1 MSGRVKETLI
11 KRVLIFGSGLLFLY
25 FILKILGFSPLLPP
39 FIVGWA
45 LLPLYLI
52 PRLGVG
58 RLILDLIIVNLIVYA
73 GGGIKGFLLWFYP
86 MFIFH
91 WMRRGENY
99 GTLFGFLS
107 GFSIILI
114 GLLDLTPISP
124 YFSLFGERLKIS
136 DLYLSFT
143 LGIGMVIVATG
154 VMRLLSERTLHGRVK
169 ERTRRLERGYFEIVR
184 MLAKILEERDPYT
197 LGHSER
203 VSELSV
209 KIAKEMGLRGKILEI
224 LKNAGLLHDIGK
236 IGVRDSVLLKK
247 GPLTEE
253 EWEEIKA
260 HPKMGADILRSS
272 GFLEELIPLI
282 EEHHERWD
290 GKGYP
295 KGLKGEEIDLGAR
308 ILAVADAFDA
318 LTSDRAYRKRF
329 PPDEAIRILKE
340 GAGVQWDPKVV
351 DALIRVLEKEPEIIA
366 QIEERVSLNI

>member
-1 MSGRVKETLI
+1 MSGMVKEILI

-25 FILKILGFSPLLPP
+25 FILKILGFSPVLFP
-39 FIVGWA
+39 FIIGWA

-52 PRLGVG
+52 PRLGAG

-99 GTLFGFLS
+99 GTLFGLLS
-107 GFSIILI
+107 GFSVILI

-124 YFSLFGERLKIS
+124 YFFLFGERLKIS

-209 KIAKEMGLRGKILEI
+209 KIAKEMGLRGEILEI

-272 GFLEELIPLI
+272 GFL
-282 EEHHERWD
+282 
-290 GKGYP
+290 
-295 KGLKGEEIDLGAR
+295 GAYSPHR
-308 ILAVADAFDA
+308 
-318 LTSDRAYRKRF
+318 
-329 PPDEAIRILKE
+329 
-340 GAGVQWDPKVV
+340 GA
-351 DALIRVLEKEPEIIA
+351 
-366 QIEERVSLNI
+366 S